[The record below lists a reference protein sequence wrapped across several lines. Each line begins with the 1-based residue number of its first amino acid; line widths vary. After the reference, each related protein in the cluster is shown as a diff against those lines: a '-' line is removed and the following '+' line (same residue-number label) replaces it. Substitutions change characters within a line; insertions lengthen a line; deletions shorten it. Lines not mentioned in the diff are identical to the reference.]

1 MIDKEEANRLRRMVN
16 VWNCF
21 HEECVL
27 CVFLLSPWSIHSPY
41 FSNLLHALRGYG
53 FVISQFPNSLAFRW
67 FQPMGARRVCD
78 IRSTRSFSAWPW
90 AASGRVPLLR
100 AKTTV
105 ARPSLMATSLGGF
118 LLPFTLRGN
127 SSFPSDADPRALSHP
142 CFPVTLLT
150 PGQIVF
156 SLNSPR
162 IGVCH
167 LFPLWDSNWC
177 RMQEEAEWRQVK
189 YCLRHIV

>member
-27 CVFLLSPWSIHSPY
+27 CVHLLSPWSIHCPY

-53 FVISQFPNSLAFRW
+53 FISASFLTLWLFAGSSQWEQGEFVIFVLPGLFL
-67 FQPMGARRVCD
+67 PGHEL
-78 IRSTRSFSAWPW
+78 P
-90 AASGRVPLLR
+90 
-100 AKTTV
+100 V
-105 ARPSLMATSLGGF
+105 AEFLSWGTSLMATSLSGF
-118 LLPFTLRGN
+118 LLPFTLKGN
-127 SSFPSDADPRALSHP
+127 SSFPSDADSRALSHP

-162 IGVCH
+162 IGVRH
-167 LFPLWDSNWC
+167 LFPLWDPNWC

>member
-90 AASGRVPLLR
+90 AASGIEFLSWEPQLLLR
-100 AKTTV
+100 GLPLWLLVSV
-105 ARPSLMATSLGGF
+105 A
-118 LLPFTLRGN
+118 
-127 SSFPSDADPRALSHP
+127 SSFPSRLGVIVV
-142 CFPVTLLT
+142 FPLMLT
-150 PGQIVF
+150 PGHLAILVF
-156 SLNSPR
+156 P
-162 IGVCH
+162 
-167 LFPLWDSNWC
+167 
-177 RMQEEAEWRQVK
+177 
-189 YCLRHIV
+189 